1 MQCDILTLF
10 PDMVASVVSH
20 SIVKRAQDKRLVSI
34 RIHDIRDFS
43 AGRHRVADD
52 TPYGGGSGMIMK
64 AEPIFRA
71 VEALGEERH
80 QRRII
85 VPSPQGRPFTQRLA
99 EELSRESRRLVW
111 ICGHY
116 EGIDERVLTR
126 LEPEELSLGDY
137 VLTGGELPA
146 LVMIDAAVRLV
157 PGVVGDPASVE
168 EDSFVDPLL
177 DFPHYT
183 KPQTVRGYRVPDVLV
198 SGNHEAIRQ
207 WRRKEALRNT
217 YRKRPDLLQQES
229 LTQEDQQFLSDIA
242 RECEWR
248 GGASVSPR
256 EGGG

>member
-10 PDMVASVVSH
+10 PDMVANVVSH
-20 SIVKRAQDKRLVSI
+20 SIVKRAQDKGLVSI
-34 RIHDIRDFS
+34 RIHNIRDFS

-71 VEALGEERH
+71 VEALGEER
-80 QRRII
+80 RRLRMI

-116 EGIDERVLTR
+116 EGIDERVLIR

-168 EDSFVDPLL
+168 EDSFAELLL

-183 KPQTVRGYRVPDVLV
+183 KPQTVRGHRVPDVLV
-198 SGNHEAIRQ
+198 SGDHEAIRR

-217 YRKRPDLLQQES
+217 YHKRPDLLQQES
-229 LTQEDQQFLSDIA
+229 LTQEDQQFLSDISQDCEY
-242 RECEWR
+242 RER
-248 GGASVSPR
+248 TSVSPR
-256 EGGG
+256 EGG

>member
-1 MQCDILTLF
+1 MQCDVLTLF
-10 PDMVASVVSH
+10 PDVVATVASH

-64 AEPIFRA
+64 AEPIFQA
-71 VEALGEERH
+71 VEALGEERS
-80 QRRII
+80 QLRII

-157 PGVVGDPASVE
+157 PGVVGDPASLE
-168 EDSFVDPLL
+168 QDSFAESLL

-183 KPQTVRGYRVPDVLV
+183 KPRTVRGYRVPDVLV
-198 SGNHEAIRQ
+198 AGNHEAIRR

-217 YRKRPDLLQQES
+217 YRKRPDLLQRES
-229 LTQEDQQFLSDIA
+229 LTQEDHQLLSDIS
-242 RECEWR
+242 RDM
-248 GGASVSPR
+248 
-256 EGGG
+256 

>member
-1 MQCDILTLF
+1 MQCDVLTLF
-10 PDMVASVVSH
+10 PEMVTDVLSH
-20 SIVKRAQDKRLVSI
+20 SMVKRAQDKKLVSI
-34 RIHDIRDFS
+34 RVHNIRDFS
-43 AGRHRVADD
+43 DDRHRVADD
-52 TPYGGGSGMIMK
+52 TPYGGGSGMVMK

-71 VEALGEERH
+71 VEALGLERS
-80 QRRII
+80 QLRII
-85 VPSPQGRPFTQRLA
+85 VPSPQGRPLTQGLA

-116 EGIDERVLTR
+116 EGIDERVMIR
-126 LEPEELSLGDY
+126 LEPEEISLGDY

-168 EDSFVDPLL
+168 QDSFSRPLL

-183 KPQTVRGYRVPDVLV
+183 RPETVRGYRVPDVLL
-198 SGNHEAIRQ
+198 SGNHEAIRR

-217 YRKRPDLLQQES
+217 YGKRPDLLRRQS
-229 LTQEDQQFLSDIA
+229 FTREDQQLLSDIA
-242 RECEWR
+242 QECEQVM
-248 GGASVSPR
+248 SVS

>member
-10 PDMVASVVSH
+10 PDVVANVVSH
-20 SIVKRAQDKRLVSI
+20 SIVKRAQDKRLVAI
-34 RIHDIRDFS
+34 RIHNIRDFS

-71 VEALGEERH
+71 VEALGEERR
-80 QRRII
+80 QLRII
-85 VPSPQGRPFTQRLA
+85 MPSPQGRPFTQRLA

-116 EGIDERVLTR
+116 EGIDERVLLR

-157 PGVVGDPASVE
+157 PGAVGDPSSVE
-168 EDSFVDPLL
+168 QDSFAEPLL

-183 KPQTVRGYRVPDVLV
+183 KPQTVRGHRVPDVLV
-198 SGNHEAIRQ
+198 SGNHEAIRR
-207 WRRKEALRNT
+207 WRRQEALRNT
-217 YRKRPDLLQQES
+217 YHKRPDLLQQES
-229 LTQEDQQFLSDIA
+229 LTQEDQQLLSDISQDC
-242 RECEWR
+242 ECR
-248 GGASVSPR
+248 GVSVSPH
-256 EGGG
+256 EGG

>member
-1 MQCDILTLF
+1 MMQCDVLTLF
-10 PDMVASVVSH
+10 PDMVTNVVSH

-34 RIHDIRDFS
+34 RIHNIRDFS
-43 AGRHRVADD
+43 DDPHRVADD

-71 VEALGEERH
+71 IEVLGERRS
-80 QRRII
+80 QLRII

-116 EGIDERVLTR
+116 EGLDERVLIR

-168 EDSFVDPLL
+168 QDSFAEPLL

-183 KPQTVRGYRVPDVLV
+183 KPQTVRGYPVPDVLL
-198 SGNHEAIRQ
+198 SGNHEAIRR

-217 YRKRPDLLQQES
+217 YYKRPDLLQRES
-229 LTQEDQQFLSDIA
+229 LTREDQQLLSDIFQ
-242 RECEWR
+242 ECEQT
-248 GGASVSPR
+248 VS

>member
-10 PDMVASVVSH
+10 PDVVANVVSH
-20 SIVKRAQDKRLVSI
+20 SIVKRAQDKHLVSI
-34 RIHDIRDFS
+34 RIHNIRDFS
-43 AGRHRVADD
+43 DDPHRVADD
-52 TPYGGGSGMIMK
+52 TPYGGGAGMIMK

-71 VEALGEERH
+71 VEAFGDERN
-80 QRRII
+80 QSRII

-116 EGIDERVLTR
+116 EGIDERVLIR
-126 LEPEELSLGDY
+126 LKPEEISLGDY
-137 VLTGGELPA
+137 VLTGGELPS
-146 LVMIDAAVRLV
+146 LVMIDASVRLI

-168 EDSFVDPLL
+168 EDSFAEPLL

-183 KPQTVRGYRVPDVLV
+183 KPQTVRGHQVPDVLL

-217 YRKRPDLLQQES
+217 YRKRPDLLQRES
-229 LTQEDQQFLSDIA
+229 LTREDRQWLSDISQE
-242 RECEWR
+242 RECREETP
-248 GGASVSPR
+248 VSPR